1 MNVQKKTINGLVN
14 ERVED
19 LKVSIAT
26 TIASDTIADS
36 TKGTKLYGMRKERRV
51 LQLIGEIVS
60 QLPDNVSLTDAAY
73 ETMLLIT
80 RLQDEKIKATKFYVE
95 EGESIV
101 SIMERYPNRR
111 NLMKSITE
119 YCEDNKLRL
128 DTATMVIVSAE

>member
-1 MNVQKKTINGLVN
+1 MEKKTLQSLVN

-36 TKGTKLYGMRKERRV
+36 TKGTKLYALRKERRV
-51 LQLIGEIVS
+51 LQFINELVS
-60 QLPDNVSLTDAAY
+60 QLPDEVKLSEDAY

-80 RLQDEKIKATKFYVE
+80 RLQDEKVKVAKFYVE
-95 EGESIV
+95 EGENIV
-101 SIMERYPNRR
+101 SIMERYPNRK

-119 YCEDNKLRL
+119 YCEDNNLRL
-128 DTATMVIVSAE
+128 DTTTMVIVAE

>member
-1 MNVQKKTINGLVN
+1 MEKKTLQSLVN

-26 TIASDTIADS
+26 TIASDTIAES

-51 LQLIGEIVS
+51 LQLIGELVS
-60 QLPDNVSLTDAAY
+60 QLPDDVSLTDAAY

-80 RLQDEKIKATKFYVE
+80 RLQDEKAKVAKFYVE
-95 EGESIV
+95 EGENIV

-111 NLMKSITE
+111 NLMKSIME
-119 YCEDNKLRL
+119 YCEDNRLRL